1 MRDIKGYEGLYAVT
15 SCGKVWSYRRQKF
28 ISPTKTK
35 QGYLQVKLYNN
46 GKYEY
51 YYIHRLVAEAYIPN
65 PENKPQVNH
74 VDEIKEH
81 NYINN
86 LCWMTEKEN
95 SNYGTRSQRIAKA
108 VYCIELDREFESI
121 TAAGKELG
129 IDLGGISRA
138 CSGKRKAAGGYHWK
152 YIK

>member
-1 MRDIKGYEGLYAVT
+1 M
-15 SCGKVWSYRRQKF
+15 
-28 ISPTKTK
+28 
-35 QGYLQVKLYNN
+35 KLYNN

-95 SNYGTRSQRIAKA
+95 SNYGTRS
-108 VYCIELDREFESI
+108 
-121 TAAGKELG
+121 
-129 IDLGGISRA
+129 
-138 CSGKRKAAGGYHWK
+138 
-152 YIK
+152 